1 MTMFISQGSKI
12 VSSDDD
18 IHLSPCMVG
27 EKVGNFFLYVSSIF
41 WQDNCN
47 DILKHIMGHNVFT
60 LAHAT

>member
-1 MTMFISQGSKI
+1 
-12 VSSDDD
+12 
-18 IHLSPCMVG
+18 
-27 EKVGNFFLYVSSIF
+27 VGNFFLYVSSIF